1 MKKLLSA
8 LLLSLMC
15 IQVLPIK
22 EVGKLLF
29 NNQIVEEHVD
39 AGENP
44 GSKCGFKLLKDFYG
58 RNSDLSEQMEHAILV
73 SVTHYQSFENIPTSP
88 VKEIHTP
95 PPNAFF
101 I

>member
-1 MKKLLSA
+1 MS
-8 LLLSLMC
+8 

-39 AGENP
+39 SSGENS

-58 RNSDLSEQMEHAILV
+58 RNSDLSEHIEHAIFV
-73 SVTHYQSFENIPTSP
+73 SVAHYQSFENIPTSP

-95 PPNAFF
+95 PPNTYF